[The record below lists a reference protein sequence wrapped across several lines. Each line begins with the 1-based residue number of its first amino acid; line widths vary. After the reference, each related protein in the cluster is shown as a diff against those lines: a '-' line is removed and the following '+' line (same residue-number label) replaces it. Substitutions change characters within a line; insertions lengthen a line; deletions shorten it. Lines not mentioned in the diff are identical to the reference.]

1 MADYKQQT
9 SARPTYAEQQTGERP
24 WCQTLINQYPATM
37 LHVSKSPVPTVTK
50 RQEGELSPN
59 AFAELQIDV
68 VWGEQGDDI
77 ATDYVGLDP
86 ISTPLNCLVLAGTFK
101 LRTQEARAIETD
113 VDNSFTNND
122 K

>member
-1 MADYKQQT
+1 MEFHLD
-9 SARPTYAEQQTGERP
+9 
-24 WCQTLINQYPATM
+24 
-37 LHVSKSPVPTVTK
+37 
-50 RQEGELSPN
+50 RQ
-59 AFAELQIDV
+59 FAELQIDV

-86 ISTPLNCLVLAGTFK
+86 ISTPLNCLMLAGTFK

-122 K
+122 NHSPGSVAGAVK